1 MLGAILSVAATGFLI
16 GGLARLAIPGPD
28 PMPFWLTILIGL
40 GGAATG
46 GGIAALVIRPGT
58 TVDSGEYFW
67 ILLASVAAA
76 AGLVAAYRRFVQGRP
91 ISGPEARRFPTRGVG
106 IARLRQ
112 RLTAMGVPIDRL
124 GGPPRAAARP
134 RAAKLA
140 ELDELHDRGE
150 ITDEEYLRRRKQLLR
165 EQP

>member
-1 MLGAILSVAATGFLI
+1 MFGAILSIAASGFLI
-16 GGLARLAIPGPD
+16 GALARLAIPGPD

-40 GGAATG
+40 GGAAIG
-46 GGIAALVIRPGT
+46 GTITALLIRPGT

-91 ISGPEARRFPTRGVG
+91 ISGPEAKRFPTRGVG

-112 RLTAMGVPIDRL
+112 RLSAMGVPVDQIGSPTSAPTTRAERL
-124 GGPPRAAARP
+124 AQ
-134 RAAKLA
+134 L
-140 ELDELHDRGE
+140 EQLYDRGE
-150 ITDEEYLRRRKQLLR
+150 IPEDEYLERRKQALR
-165 EQP
+165 EHP

>member
-1 MLGAILSVAATGFLI
+1 MLGTIISIAASGFLI

-40 GGAATG
+40 GGAAIG
-46 GGIAALVIRPGT
+46 GGMCALLIKPGT

-91 ISGPEARRFPTRGVG
+91 ITGPDARRFPTRGVG
-106 IARLRQ
+106 VARLRR
-112 RLTAMGVPIDRL
+112 RLTAMGVPVDRI
-124 GGPPRAAARP
+124 GSPTAAAAT
-134 RAAKLA
+134 RAERLA
-140 ELDELHDRGE
+140 QLDELHERGE
-150 ITDEEYLRRRKQLLR
+150 ISEEEYVERRKQVLR
-165 EQP
+165 EQA

>member
-1 MLGAILSVAATGFLI
+1 MFGAIVTVAATGFLV

-40 GGAATG
+40 GGSAIG
-46 GGIAALVIRPGT
+46 GGIAAAIIRPGE
-58 TVDSGEYFW
+58 TVESGDYFW

-76 AGLVAAYRRFVQGRP
+76 TGLVAAYRRFVQRRP

-112 RLTAMGVPIDRL
+112 RLQMMGIPVERIGGASGPAGTRAERL
-124 GGPPRAAARP
+124 QQ
-134 RAAKLA
+134 
-140 ELDELHDRGE
+140 LDELHDRGE
-150 ITDEEYLRRRKQLLR
+150 LTDDEYIERRRQVLR
-165 EQP
+165 EQA

>member
-1 MLGAILSVAATGFLI
+1 MLGAILSIAASGFVI
-16 GGLARLAIPGPD
+16 GALARLAVPGPD

-40 GGAATG
+40 GGAAIG
-46 GGIAALVIRPGT
+46 GSISAALIRPGS

-76 AGLVAAYRRFVQGRP
+76 AGLVVAYRRFFQGRP

-112 RLTAMGVPIDRL
+112 RLTAAGVPVDRL
-124 GGPPRAAARP
+124 GGPAGMTGTRAER
-134 RAAKLA
+134 LA
-140 ELDELHDRGE
+140 QLDELHERGE
-150 ITDEEYLRRRKQLLR
+150 ISDDEYVERRKQVLH
-165 EQP
+165 EQA

>member
-1 MLGAILSVAATGFLI
+1 MLGAILSIVASGFLI

-40 GGAATG
+40 GGAAIG
-46 GGIAALVIRPGT
+46 GGISALLIKPGST
-58 TVDSGEYFW
+58 IDGGEYFW

-106 IARLRQ
+106 VARLRQ
-112 RLTAMGVPIDRL
+112 RLTAMGVPVDRL
-124 GGPPRAAARP
+124 GSSPGTTGTRAQR
-134 RAAKLA
+134 LA
-140 ELDELHDRGE
+140 ELDELYERGE
-150 ITDEEYLRRRKQLLR
+150 IPEEQYLERRKQVLR
-165 EQP
+165 EPE